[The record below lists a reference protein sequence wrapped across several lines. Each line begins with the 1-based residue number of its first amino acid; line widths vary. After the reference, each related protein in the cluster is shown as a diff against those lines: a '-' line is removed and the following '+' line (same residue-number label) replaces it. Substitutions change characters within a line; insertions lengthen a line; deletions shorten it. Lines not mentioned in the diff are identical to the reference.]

1 MDIKKRIVRFRNYLE
16 ENGLSAAV
24 VMLPDHQYYLTG
36 FKALIYSR
44 PIYLVVDAN
53 KSTLIVPGLEELH
66 AIHEAEVDHI
76 EVYYEHPEEVKTD
89 QMTVVREV
97 LAQHSEHAGIGLD
110 LGSAPASLYHF
121 IKNLEFSISDVGEE
135 LVRMRYIKDE
145 DEINMMKKAGELV
158 NLGVKT
164 SIEACME
171 GTSELEI
178 DSKGNL
184 AIYTKASSE
193 YQGATLDLIVMSPSG
208 KVLTTLPHVFSN
220 TRRFDWGDAVIHSRQ
235 VALNGYRAE
244 LERTI
249 FVGEPDDDQKKI
261 FEVATE
267 AQLRALDFIRPGVTA
282 AEVDKVA
289 RKVIEDSDLG
299 QYAVHRTGHGLGIS
313 AHEEPYV
320 RFDND
325 LVLEEGMV
333 FCVEPGI
340 YVPGIGGFRHSD
352 TVVLRKNGAE
362 LITEYPKTLNQLILQ

>member
-1 MDIKKRIVRFRNYLE
+1 MNIKKHIEVFRSYLK
-16 ENGLSAAV
+16 ENDLTAAV

-36 FKALIYSR
+36 FRALIYSR
-44 PIYLVVDAN
+44 PIYLVVDAE

-66 AIHEAEVDHI
+66 ALQKAEVDHV
-76 EVYYEHPEEVKTD
+76 EVYYEHPEEMNTNQMKVVK
-89 QMTVVREV
+89 EV
-97 LAQHSEHAGIGLD
+97 LTHYPHGTRVGLD
-110 LGSAPASLYHF
+110 LGSAPASLYQF
-121 IKNLEFSISDVGEE
+121 LSDLDFSISDVGEQ

-145 DEINMMKKAGELV
+145 EEIEMMKKAGELV

-184 AIYTKASSE
+184 EIYKKASNA
-193 YQGATLDLIVMSPSG
+193 YQEAILDLVVMSPSG
-208 KVLTTLPHVFSN
+208 KVRTTLPHVFSN
-220 TRRFDWGDAVIHSRQ
+220 TRRFEKGDVIIHSRQ

-249 FVGEPDDDQKKI
+249 FVGEPDQEQKKI

-267 AQLRALDFIRPGVTA
+267 AQLKALEFIRPGVKA
-282 AEVDKVA
+282 SDVDKVA
-289 RKVIEDSDLG
+289 RDVIKKADLEK
-299 QYAVHRTGHGLGIS
+299 YAVHRTGHGLGIS

-325 LVLEEGMV
+325 LILEEGMV
-333 FCVEPGI
+333 FCIEPGI

-352 TVVLRKNGAE
+352 TVVIREHGVE